1 VLPSR
6 LLLGRLLVWAIPPFL
21 AWGLY
26 GIIGD
31 TRTLSTAW
39 PALFVLMGAVVA
51 MGVAGLAIRSAWMA
65 AGAMLLL
72 LLLAL
77 LNFRNYDALG
87 SRPDGSLNSLRALKE
102 LKPSIWTDPDATRIA
117 ADPQLGGLVA
127 DTRATR
133 EPGQRVWT
141 NDGRLI
147 FYFLQQTTATEPPRD
162 CAQLRGYGVVS
173 LLLNGASTF
182 DASRFP
188 CLTPVRVVPGS
199 YGVWKVDA
207 A

>member
-1 VLPSR
+1 
-6 LLLGRLLVWAIPPFL
+6 
-21 AWGLY
+21 
-26 GIIGD
+26 
-31 TRTLSTAW
+31 
-39 PALFVLMGAVVA
+39 
-51 MGVAGLAIRSAWMA
+51 
-65 AGAMLLL
+65 
-72 LLLAL
+72 
-77 LNFRNYDALG
+77 
-87 SRPDGSLNSLRALKE
+87 
-102 LKPSIWTDPDATRIA
+102 
-117 ADPQLGGLVA
+117 
-127 DTRATR
+127 
-133 EPGQRVWT
+133 VWT

-182 DASRFP
+182 DASRLP